1 MKIETEI
8 NLADVVYIDH
18 RQYEVTKISTYTKL
32 DRYKIEQT
40 IIEYSLMYIDDK
52 IHSPN
57 VFPVTY
63 DRTDFLSK
71 KEYIELLTSI
81 VNNLTEQ

>member
-32 DRYKIEQT
+32 NQYNIEQT
-40 IIEYSLMYIDDK
+40 IIEYSLRHIDDK
-52 IHSPN
+52 VHSPK
-57 VFPVTY
+57 VFPITY
-63 DRTDFLSK
+63 SRTDFLSK